1 MDGANPIGV
10 RLNDATPGPI
20 KIGALLWTQRTD
32 WAGLRD
38 AALAAE
44 AAGWDS
50 LWVSDHLLSPIGA
63 TSAPVFEAW
72 TAISAIGALTQRVTV
87 GLIVGSNTF
96 RNPGLVAKMAVTLDH
111 VTDGRAVLG
120 LGAGWLEAEHTM
132 HGIPFE
138 ASPGARIDRLSEAV
152 PMVRGLIDGEIVDH
166 ASERY
171 SFVDARHA
179 PRPVQTHLPILIGGE
194 GPTKTLRLVAEQADM
209 WNARGSL
216 ERLAESDAILATHC
230 AAVGRDPRTIER
242 LTNRWV
248 AVRDD
253 VAEASRFIDTTNR
266 YHDVTNP
273 DPAIIVPGPPEVVA
287 AAIRPV
293 VELGFRHVIVSLR
306 APWDFETIA
315 RFPEVRSLLCDTTR
329 LPE

>member
-1 MDGANPIGV
+1 MDAAGPSEV
-10 RLNDATPGPI
+10 KLDDSTPGAI

-38 AALAAE
+38 AALAVE
-44 AAGWDS
+44 TAGWDS
-50 LWVSDHLLSPIGA
+50 LWVSDHLLSPVGA
-63 TSAPVFEAW
+63 TSAPVFEGW
-72 TAISAIGALTQRVTV
+72 TAISAIGAMTERVTV

-111 VTDGRAVLG
+111 LTNGRAVLG

-138 ASPGARIDRLSEAV
+138 ASPGARIDRLAEAV
-152 PMVRGLIDGEIVDH
+152 PMVRQLINGEIVNH
-166 ASERY
+166 ASDRY

-179 PRPVQTHLPILIGGE
+179 PRSVQARLPILIGGE
-194 GPTKTLRLVAEQADM
+194 GPTRTLRLVAEQADM

-216 ERLAESDAILATHC
+216 ERLAESNAILAAHC

-253 VAEASRFIDTTNR
+253 VTEASHFIDTTNQ
-266 YHDVTNP
+266 YQGVTNP
-273 DPAIIVPGPPEVVA
+273 DPAIIVPGSPEVVA

-293 VELGFRHVIVSLR
+293 VELGFRHIIVSLR

-315 RFPEVRSLLCDTTR
+315 RFPDVRSLLRDTTR